1 MTDDY
6 PMILCQVWIPGH
18 PKTKGSLS
26 VVNSGRPAAP
36 GRRKRAAHVEDTPDS
51 KRWRM
56 LMVNR
61 IRAWRADPGPKLD
74 PNLVALTS
82 PYPGPVYV
90 QANFWLPVKP
100 EDLYRRVAGN
110 GDYDKLLRNALDA
123 ISANDDPELG
133 AGVIV
138 DDVQVV
144 ASGGAKW
151 PALPGASGPGLALE
165 VRRI

>member
-1 MTDDY
+1 MTDNY
-6 PMILCQVWIPGH
+6 PIILCQVWVPGH

-26 VVNSGRPAAP
+26 VVNSGQPAAP
-36 GRRKRAAHVEDTPDS
+36 GKRKRAAHVEDTPES
-51 KRWRM
+51 RRWRM

-61 IRAWRADPGPKLD
+61 IRAWRTDGTQAIL
-74 PNLVALTS
+74 NRHTLLV
-82 PYPGPVYV
+82 PYPGPVHV
-90 QANFWLPVKP
+90 RAVFWLPVAP

-151 PALPGASGPGLALE
+151 PALPGASGLALE